1 VAAVGDPMPAQLVAL
16 TDGQN
21 ILVDKS
27 ILLIGRHPECDIQID
42 SRKISRRHCC
52 LAQVSGHL
60 VVRDLGSTNGIRIN
74 GVRVLEGRLRD
85 GDEVTIGNSRF
96 KVRFDGALPPAGAAV
111 PAPAP
116 RPPQLGDELLE
127 GCEDPVPLAEPEGS
141 ARARGKFHVPT
152 AVPAEPESPP
162 IPRKNSDAPSSI
174 ILPENLNLAPASDVF
189 PSASSPSHPP
199 P

>member
-1 VAAVGDPMPAQLVAL
+1 MPAQLVAL

-52 LAQVSGHL
+52 VAQVSGYL

-74 GVRVLEGRLRD
+74 GVRVLEGRLRE

-96 KVRFDGALPPAGAAV
+96 KVRFDGGGPPSSVGV
-111 PAPAP
+111 PAVVPP
-116 RPPQLGDELLE
+116 RSPRSPQVADDLLE
-127 GCEDPVPLAEPEGS
+127 GCEDPVPLAEPDGS

-162 IPRKNSDAPSSI
+162 IPRKGGAGDAPSSI
-174 ILPENLNLAPASDVF
+174 ILPDDLNLAPASDVF

-199 P
+199 Q

>member
-1 VAAVGDPMPAQLVAL
+1 MPAQLVAL

-52 LAQVSGHL
+52 IAQVSSYL

-74 GVRVLEGRLRD
+74 GVRVLEGRLRE

-96 KVRFDGALPPAGAAV
+96 KVRFDGG
-111 PAPAP
+111 
-116 RPPQLGDELLE
+116 RPPS
-127 GCEDPVPLAEPEGS
+127 P
-141 ARARGKFHVPT
+141 RGGGGGGV
-152 AVPAEPESPP
+152 
-162 IPRKNSDAPSSI
+162 
-174 ILPENLNLAPASDVF
+174 
-189 PSASSPSHPP
+189 
-199 P
+199 

>member
-1 VAAVGDPMPAQLVAL
+1 MPAQLVAL

-52 LAQVSGHL
+52 IAQVSGYL

-74 GVRVLEGRLRD
+74 GVRVLEGRLRE

-96 KVRFDGALPPAGAAV
+96 KVRFDGAPPPASAGV
-111 PAPAP
+111 PALVPPRAP
-116 RPPQLGDELLE
+116 QVGDDLLE

-162 IPRKNSDAPSSI
+162 PPRKGSDVPSSI
-174 ILPENLNLAPASDVF
+174 ILPDNLDLAPASDVF

-199 P
+199 Q

>member
-1 VAAVGDPMPAQLVAL
+1 MPAQLVAL

-52 LAQVSGHL
+52 VAQVSGYL

-96 KVRFDGALPPAGAAV
+96 KVRLDGAPPPVSAGVPAAV
-111 PAPAP
+111 P
-116 RPPQLGDELLE
+116 RPPQVADDLLE

-162 IPRKNSDAPSSI
+162 IHPRKGGDPPSSI
-174 ILPENLNLAPASDVF
+174 ILPDELGLAPASDVF

-199 P
+199 Q